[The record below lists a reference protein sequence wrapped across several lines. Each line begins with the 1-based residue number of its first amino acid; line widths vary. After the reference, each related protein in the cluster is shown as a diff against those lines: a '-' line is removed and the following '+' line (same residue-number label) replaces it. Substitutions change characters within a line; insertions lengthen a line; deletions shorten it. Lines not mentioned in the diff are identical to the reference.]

1 MPSSTPER
9 QARWGSDGAA
19 SDYLA
24 ARGFRL
30 RRDWC
35 WVLPEGR
42 DDADETEADAI
53 IYLIE
58 EWDYGG
64 MVRETAGLALMI

>member
-9 QARWGSDGAA
+9 QQRWQSDDVAIQYL
-19 SDYLA
+19 SD
-24 ARGFRL
+24 RGFRL

-35 WVLPEGR
+35 WVLPDGR
-42 DDADETEADAI
+42 DDADATEADAI

-58 EWDYGG
+58 EWDFGG
-64 MVRETAGLALMI
+64 MVRAAENLPLMI